1 MYSSAPMLFIT
12 NTDSEINLNSCTFSY
27 SSGTFLSAK
36 ATSEWGTSGSNGGSV
51 TLTLTN
57 QKIEGDFIVDS
68 ISSLSITMVNSS
80 IKGKINTDKE
90 STDISITL
98 DAASSITLTGNSY
111 ISSLSNADTSGSN
124 VNKGSYEF
132 TDNEGNE
139 YPATC
144 SSSSTTVAETTTAST
159 AAADSTIISDTTE
172 DNTTDNDTFHI
183 IRNSARSNL
192 YTYSNIY
199 SILLELFILFLIS

>member
-1 MYSSAPMLFIT
+1 
-12 NTDSEINLNSCTFSY
+12 
-27 SSGTFLSAK
+27 
-36 ATSEWGTSGSNGGSV
+36 
-51 TLTLTN
+51 
-57 QKIEGDFIVDS
+57 
-68 ISSLSITMVNSS
+68 MVNYS

-144 SSSSTTVAETTTAST
+144 SSSSTTVAETIAASIAEEDSTIAST
-159 AAADSTIISDTTE
+159 EAADSIIISDTTE

-183 IRNSARSNL
+183 IRNLARSNL

-199 SILLELFILFLIS
+199 NILLELFILFLIS